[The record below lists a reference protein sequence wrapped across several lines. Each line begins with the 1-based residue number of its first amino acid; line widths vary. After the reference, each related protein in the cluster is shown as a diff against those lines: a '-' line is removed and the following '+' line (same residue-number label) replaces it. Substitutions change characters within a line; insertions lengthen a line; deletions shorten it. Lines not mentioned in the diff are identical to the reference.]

1 MYVQYTVTTGPVD
14 PILRSLTQQC
24 QLKTVKIRVLQY
36 MNNVLTLGVIK
47 SGKGTSEKSS
57 NTLPLRNTRDMCR
70 RNCNAKQKQCFT
82 SFESE

>member
-1 MYVQYTVTTGPVD
+1 MYTVTTVPYTAESDSAVS
-14 PILRSLTQQC
+14 IKNSEN
-24 QLKTVKIRVLQY
+24 TVRVLHN

-70 RNCNAKQKQCFT
+70 RNCNAQQKQCFT